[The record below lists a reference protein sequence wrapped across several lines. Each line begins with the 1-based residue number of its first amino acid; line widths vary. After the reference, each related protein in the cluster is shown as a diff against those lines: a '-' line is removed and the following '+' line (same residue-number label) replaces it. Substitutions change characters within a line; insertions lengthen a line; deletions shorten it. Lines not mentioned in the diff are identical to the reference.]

1 MRGFWNFIWH
11 IPFCGFLLSLLYAL
25 CGVLLCCTIILLP
38 VGLKYFEM
46 AKYLLA
52 PFSNALV
59 TEDELSMITGE
70 KAEKGVYSTILR
82 IFYFPFGCVAA
93 VAAVSIMVGEF
104 ITLLGI
110 PCALVWGRMLSS
122 IFNPFNKVC
131 VPKDVADE
139 IEKMRSAHVVS
150 KYSGVPAQ
158 TSAVVVPSSAGQES
172 SPVRIN
178 AAVPRSFSDEKLK
191 GIIDAPEMYNSDL
204 VQQCRR
210 EMEIRSNS
218 VVLMAQV
225 RDFSDEKIN
234 EILADAVT
242 YSEELVYCCTVEK
255 EVREAKASEAARLK
269 SEEERRR
276 REEEERIEREK
287 RIAWWKKWWW
297 VVALGAVAIISFLC
311 VNGYIQTKKEQER
324 IAEMRR
330 IERERFVADSIE
342 QVRIAEEQEKVEKER
357 AKVAKEQAR
366 LEKERAEREKRER
379 EERLRQEKELAERKA
394 EEARQQRIK
403 DGVYAVG
410 DPHLTENGVVLW
422 VDASGKHGYLL
433 SKDELENA
441 QVRDGIKWCERKGGW
456 RLPRLGEM
464 GTVGYLYRHS
474 EKDYFGFNMPDAKS
488 AKYYWVKSE
497 TYFYESV
504 GVSKRETEK
513 ARYTAGKDG
522 SSEPLYIRCVKE
534 F

>member
-1 MRGFWNFIWH
+1 M
-11 IPFCGFLLSLLYAL
+11 LYAL

-70 KAEKGVYSTILR
+70 KVEKGVYSTILR

-366 LEKERAEREKRER
+366 LKKERAEREKRER
-379 EERLRQEKELAERKA
+379 RAKEERQAKLEEERVAEEKRLAEEK
-394 EEARQQRIK
+394 RQQRMAAGI
-403 DGVYAVG
+403 YNVG
-410 DPHLTENGVVLW
+410 ELHVSGEGIVIWADN
-422 VDASGKHGYLL
+422 DAKTGCLL
-433 SKDELENA
+433 SVDELENA
-441 QVRDGIKWCERKGGW
+441 TVSDGVEWCRKKGGW
-456 RLPRLGEM
+456 RLPTETEM
-464 GTVGYLYRHS
+464 KLVAQSYSNRYSSVDFGIQMNGD
-474 EKDYFGFNMPDAKS
+474 EKV
-488 AKYYWVKSE
+488 KYYWTTTPSQE
-497 TYFYESV
+497 TAYVTV
-504 GVSKRETEK
+504 GVSRGAVKH
-513 ARYTAGKDG
+513 RYTADLTAAY
-522 SSEPLYIRCVKE
+522 SELASRRFYIRCVRRY
-534 F
+534 